1 MTFSLIVM
9 WLGRKFALKWLGD
22 ILLRMW
28 IRKYIQY
35 TLFLY
40 IKNYTAFISLEN
52 KAKDLLSSLSERYF
66 KLAERLQET
75 TEVQL
80 IWLNKSKLAL

>member
-1 MTFSLIVM
+1 VNQKIYS
-9 WLGRKFALKWLGD
+9 D
-22 ILLRMW
+22 
-28 IRKYIQY
+28 

-80 IWLNKSKLAL
+80 IW

>member
-1 MTFSLIVM
+1 M
-9 WLGRKFALKWLGD
+9 KFWGIDKLKGLSDEG
-22 ILLRMW
+22 
-28 IRKYIQY
+28 
-35 TLFLY
+35 
-40 IKNYTAFISLEN
+40 N
-52 KAKDLLSSLSERYF
+52 KAQDFLSSLSERYF